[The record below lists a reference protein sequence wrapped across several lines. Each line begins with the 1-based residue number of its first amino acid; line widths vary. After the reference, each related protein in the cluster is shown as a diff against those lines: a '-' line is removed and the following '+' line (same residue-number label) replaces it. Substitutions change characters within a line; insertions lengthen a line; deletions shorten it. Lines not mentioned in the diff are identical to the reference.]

1 MKTHNFTNVMS
12 CSNIQRT
19 LFVQIIDSAGASRP
33 GNALVSGSMSSA
45 QVFDGSA
52 VRVRPDGFQPMQ
64 VLVLD
69 VTLDVSSD
77 ATVTLVINNDD
88 FESV

>member
-1 MKTHNFTNVMS
+1 
-12 CSNIQRT
+12 
-19 LFVQIIDSAGASRP
+19 
-33 GNALVSGSMSSA
+33 MSSA

>member
-1 MKTHNFTNVMS
+1 MS
-12 CSNIQRT
+12 CNKIPRIS
-19 LFVQIIDSAGASRP
+19 FVQIIDSAGASRS